1 MRPCTV
7 PKMEAASGIV
17 KEARTNIAVI
27 MVLKLEYVGLAVS
40 ISFLAAD
47 HVLRYARTKAP
58 MRTGTKTGTNV
69 CAWVGTRTGRALA
82 LRVSCEAERG
92 RNRYR
97 RE

>member
-1 MRPCTV
+1 M
-7 PKMEAASGIV
+7 PKMEAASGMV
-17 KEARTNIAVI
+17 KEPRTNIAVI

-47 HVLRYARTKAP
+47 HVLRYARTKVP
-58 MRTGTKTGTNV
+58 MRTGTNT
-69 CAWVGTRTGRALA
+69 CAWIGTRTGRALA